1 MKSRGHRKTQ
11 SLSVLPMLPPIKE
24 EKFFEGGGIK
34 EVSEDGA
41 SDKLNNHTED
51 EYESDDTDE
60 SNKDVWMRVTLDI
73 NL

>member
-11 SLSVLPMLPPIKE
+11 SMSVLPMLPPIKE

-41 SDKLNNHTED
+41 SDKLNNQP
-51 EYESDDTDE
+51 
-60 SNKDVWMRVTLDI
+60 
-73 NL
+73 